1 MASSP
6 RMPLT
11 PVTATLR
18 PLTMSPE
25 SSNLDVSSTPL
36 TNGRFEISKRF
47 GDSGFDEDSIRRRD
61 KAALIAYIAKLE
73 AEIFDLQ
80 HNIGV
85 LVLERKDSASKYEDS
100 RLSTEKAEVKHLRD
114 QAAISSVLAEARKR
128 EDNLKKLLG
137 IEKECV
143 ANIEKA
149 LHEMRAESAE
159 VKIAADI
166 KMAEARSL
174 VEDTQQKYAEAEEK
188 LRAAESLRDEVRRS
202 ERAAGRKLQEV
213 EGREDDL
220 RRRITSFKSDC
231 DAKVK
236 EIMLERQSLAER
248 QKVLS
253 ESQNKLL
260 DSQAL
265 LNQREAD
272 ILSKSQALKRL
283 ERELED
289 KKESIAAEMR
299 VFAEQR
305 SNLELNAIC
314 LSEREKVVVEKEVS
328 LNKKEQELLIS
339 QEMLSSKENNK
350 IQKVLA
356 DQEIALKRRRDE
368 FDVELLAKQ
377 KLVDEDIEKKRRV
390 WELRELDLNQ
400 REDSIIEKEQNLE
413 VQSRVIANKSEDLA
427 ENMKNMQEREY
438 HLNRSETQ
446 VELTKSLLQQERE
459 EINKLKVE
467 LENSL
472 ISLKE
477 EKKQISEEK
486 MRFEV
491 MKRETGELSVLET
504 KLKEEIDLIRAQK
517 QQLDSEAEKLK
528 VEKAKFETEWEF
540 IDVKREE
547 LCREEERIAVERV
560 VIENFLKDQR
570 DSLNLEKEALREKFK
585 RDLESLNHDRETL
598 MSESQHERSDW
609 FSNFQ
614 KEQADMLLEIEC
626 RKRELEDSVNKQ
638 REDIQSYL
646 REKERTFEEEK
657 KRDLQYI
664 SSLKEDLIKE
674 QERVAVALNK
684 FEAEKLEIK
693 VDREQRDKAWA
704 ELQNLIEELQVQRMK
719 LKEQREMLH
728 ADREDIHSQIEQL
741 KKLEDVKADSDR
753 VLVSQIQ
760 KTCVDSTP
768 QVLIRVSPIKQAHK
782 LSSSEKSPGPPSW
795 LRKCASL
802 VFKHPPGE
810 VKHMESS
817 LDSTYEVA
825 KLGSVE
831 KELMR
836 IDEKIRRQK
845 EMQMVAPSAENAA
858 HQPGRTG
865 SGEAKVI
872 HEVPSVD
879 EEAAPSEVREHVH
892 KSSDPFPLTSSA
904 RKRRIDNS
912 STPGTDMEHQND
924 ASSNKKRRQEVVDAH
939 DSSVKSKQ
947 SSGDGLHVVSLSS
960 QSESTEKVVN
970 SLAEVEKH
978 SKIISEMVDTRITQ
992 TQVQQSAVDKSVLV
1006 ENEAVTR
1013 IITEQTVIQQ
1023 VHVVNFGEPKK
1034 PNEKASCL
1042 EDA

>member
-1 MASSP
+1 MATSP

-11 PVTATLR
+11 PITATLR
-18 PLTMSPE
+18 PLIISPE
-25 SSNLDVSSTPL
+25 SRNSDVSSTPL
-36 TNGRFEISKRF
+36 SNGRFDISTVN
-47 GDSGFDEDSIRRRD
+47 EDSIRRRD

-85 LVLERKDSASKYEDS
+85 LVLEKKDSASKYEES
-100 RLSTEKAEVKHLRD
+100 RLSTEKVEVKHLRD

-149 LHEMRAESAE
+149 LREMRAECAE
-159 VKIAADI
+159 VKIAAES

-174 VEDTQQKYAEAEEK
+174 VEDTELKYAEAEVK
-188 LRAAESLRDEVRRS
+188 LRAAESLREESRRS

-213 EGREDDL
+213 EAREDDL
-220 RRRITSFKSDC
+220 RRRNASFKFDC
-231 DAKVK
+231 DAKEK
-236 EIMLERQSLAER
+236 ELMLERQSLAER

-289 KKESIAAEMR
+289 AKESLAAEMR
-299 VFAEQR
+299 LLVEQK

-328 LNKKEQELLIS
+328 LNKKEQELLVS
-339 QEMLSSKENNK
+339 QEMLSSKENTK
-350 IQKVLA
+350 IQKILA
-356 DQEIALKRRRDE
+356 NQETTLKRRRDE
-368 FDVELLAKQ
+368 FDMELLGKQ
-377 KLVDEDIEKKRRV
+377 KLIDEDIEKKRRA

-400 REDSIIEKEQNLE
+400 REDSILEKEQILE
-413 VQSRVIANKSEDLA
+413 VQSRVVANKGEDLA
-427 ENMKNMQEREY
+427 EKMKNMQEREY

-446 VELTKSLLQQERE
+446 IELTKSLLQQERE
-459 EINKLKVE
+459 DIDKLKAD
-467 LENSL
+467 LENVL
-472 ISLKE
+472 ISLEE
-477 EKKQISEEK
+477 EKKEISDEK
-486 MRFEV
+486 VRFEL
-491 MKRETGELSVLET
+491 MRRETGELLVLET

-570 DSLNLEKEALREKFK
+570 DSLNLEKEVLREKFK
-585 RDLESLNHDRETL
+585 RDLESLNHDRETF

-609 FSNFQ
+609 FSNFE
-614 KEQADMLLEIEC
+614 KEKADMLLEIGC
-626 RKRELEDSVNKQ
+626 RKRELEDSVTKQ
-638 REDIQSYL
+638 REDVESYL

-674 QERVAVALNK
+674 QERAAVALNK

-693 VDREQRDKAWA
+693 ADREQRNKAWA

-728 ADREDIHSQIEQL
+728 ADREEIHSQIEQL
-741 KKLEDVKADSDR
+741 NKLEDVKSDSDR
-753 VLVSQIQ
+753 IIVSQIQ

-768 QVLIRVSPIKQAHK
+768 QVLIRVSPIKQTHK
-782 LSSSEKSPGPPSW
+782 LSSSEESPGPPSW

-802 VFKHPPGE
+802 IFKHPSEE

-817 LDSTYEVA
+817 LDSTYKDA

-836 IDEKIRRQK
+836 IEEKIRRQK
-845 EMQMVAPSAENAA
+845 EMQMVAPAENVA
-858 HQPGRTG
+858 HQPRRTG

-872 HEVPSVD
+872 HEVPSAD
-879 EEAAPSEVREHVH
+879 DEAAPSEAREDVH
-892 KSSDPFPLTSSA
+892 KSSDPFPLTSSV

-912 STPGTDMEHQND
+912 STLGTDMEHQND
-924 ASSNKKRRQEVVDAH
+924 ASSNKKRRQEGVDSH
-939 DSSVKSKQ
+939 DSSVKFKQ
-947 SSGDGLHVVSLSS
+947 PSGDGQHVSPSS
-960 QSESTEKVVN
+960 QGESTEKVVN

-978 SKIISEMVDTRITQ
+978 SKIISEMVGTRISH

-1006 ENEAVTR
+1006 DNEAVR

-1023 VHVVNFGEPKK
+1023 VHVVNFGEPTK
-1034 PNEKASCL
+1034 PNEVT
-1042 EDA
+1042 